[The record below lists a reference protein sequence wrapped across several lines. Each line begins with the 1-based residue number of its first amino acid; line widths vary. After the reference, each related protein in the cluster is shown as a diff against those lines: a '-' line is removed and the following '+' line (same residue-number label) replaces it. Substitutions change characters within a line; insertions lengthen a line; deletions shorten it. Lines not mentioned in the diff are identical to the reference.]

1 MDVLAA
7 EGTTHHVLDFLSA
20 EFLVV
25 IIELVDVARSVA
37 TTLSADFLV
46 LPLRVVILIG
56 LATFLL
62 VLFILVLVA
71 ALPNLIFVI

>member
-1 MDVLAA
+1 MDVLAS
-7 EGTTHHVLDFLSA
+7 EGTTHHVLDFLGT

-46 LPLRVVILIG
+46 LSLGVVVLVG
-56 LATFLL
+56 WATFLL
-62 VLFILVLVA
+62 VLFILVLVG
-71 ALPNLIFVI
+71 ALPDLIFVI